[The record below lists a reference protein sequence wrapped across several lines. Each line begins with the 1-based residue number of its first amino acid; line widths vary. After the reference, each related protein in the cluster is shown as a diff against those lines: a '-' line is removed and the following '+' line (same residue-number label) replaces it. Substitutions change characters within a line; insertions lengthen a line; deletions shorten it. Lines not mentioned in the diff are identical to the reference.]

1 MKQVLNFSL
10 TSQSYIKI
18 IQMKKTTLYLSL
30 IVSFLCFSTQIKA
43 QDQSDSTGLPG
54 DNFSLEGALNLFK
67 QASSP
72 EDFEKMLN
80 TESNHVNNLDLNEDG
95 DIDYIR
101 VISKMEQDVHAFI
114 LQVPISES
122 ENQDIAVI
130 ELEKNG
136 KESAVIQII
145 GDEDIFG
152 VQQIVEPSEEGDMK
166 GDMKMEPRTKSGPSP
181 LNYEV
186 DDAIVINVWP
196 WPCVRFVYAPAYR
209 PWVSPWR
216 WRVYPSYWH
225 PWMPLGWRVF
235 HPFRARYRPGFAVV
249 HTHRVVHAH
258 RVYTP
263 VRTTSVTVNRRHG
276 ANVKSYRVT
285 RTKTTVTGPR
295 GKTKTTRTTT
305 RVKRR

>member
-130 ELEKNG
+130 ELEHVNTL
-136 KESAVIQII
+136 
-145 GDEDIFG
+145 F
-152 VQQIVEPSEEGDMK
+152 
-166 GDMKMEPRTKSGPSP
+166 
-181 LNYEV
+181 Y
-186 DDAIVINVWP
+186 
-196 WPCVRFVYAPAYR
+196 CVY
-209 PWVSPWR
+209 
-216 WRVYPSYWH
+216 
-225 PWMPLGWRVF
+225 
-235 HPFRARYRPGFAVV
+235 
-249 HTHRVVHAH
+249 
-258 RVYTP
+258 
-263 VRTTSVTVNRRHG
+263 
-276 ANVKSYRVT
+276 
-285 RTKTTVTGPR
+285 
-295 GKTKTTRTTT
+295 
-305 RVKRR
+305 

>member
-1 MKQVLNFSL
+1 
-10 TSQSYIKI
+10 
-18 IQMKKTTLYLSL
+18 MKKTTLYLSL
-30 IVSFLCFSTQIKA
+30 FLSAMSISTLSKA
-43 QDQSDSTGLPG
+43 QEMSDSTGLPG

-67 QASSP
+67 MASSP
-72 EDFEKMLN
+72 EDFEKLLN

-101 VISKMEQDVHAFI
+101 VISKMDQDAHAFI
-114 LQVPISES
+114 LQVPISETES
-122 ENQDIAVI
+122 QDIAVI
-130 ELEKNG
+130 ELEKDG
-136 KESAVIQII
+136 KESAVVQII

-152 VQQIVEPSEEGDMK
+152 IQQIVEPSNGTDQK
-166 GDMKMEPRTKSGPSP
+166 DDVKMEPRTKSGPSAI
-181 LNYEV
+181 NFEEE
-186 DDAIVINVWP
+186 DAIVINVWP

-216 WRVYPSYWH
+216 WRVYPSYWR
-225 PWMPLGWRVF
+225 PWRPLGWRVF

-276 ANVKSYRVT
+276 AHVKSYRVT